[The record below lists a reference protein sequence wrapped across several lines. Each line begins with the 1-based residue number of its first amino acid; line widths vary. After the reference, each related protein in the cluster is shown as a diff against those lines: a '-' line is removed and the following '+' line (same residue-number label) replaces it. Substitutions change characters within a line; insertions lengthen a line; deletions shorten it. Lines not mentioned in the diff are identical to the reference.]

1 MQVSLETL
9 SGLDR
14 KLTISL
20 PENDIV
26 VEVGDR
32 LKKLAPKVQIQ
43 GFRPGKVPL
52 KEVTK
57 RYSARVREEVIR
69 DLMQKSLQEAIES
82 KELNLAGYPKIN
94 INSGLNE
101 GDFVFEAMVQVY
113 PEIDIKE
120 LKDCELE
127 IVEGLV
133 HDDDLTNMLEELR
146 KQHRTWQSV
155 DRKSKDGDQVE
166 VDFKGFIDD
175 VPFEGGEAK
184 NFKFV
189 LGEKKMIP
197 DFEKGVHGHKAGESF
212 SIDVTFPEDYGQQ
225 ELAGK
230 KARFDI
236 TLHQVEAGELPELN
250 DEFSEKLGIKG
261 GVEGLKKDIHQNMQ
275 RELKKKV
282 SQINRKAVFEKF
294 LEQNPV
300 DLPSDLVDMEIKNL
314 QHELYHKIFG
324 QEHRANEKIPD
335 FPKELF
341 LDEANRRVHL
351 SLLYGEYVKKHD
363 IKVAEDKLHAF
374 LDDLV
379 AAYEDSQEA
388 KDWYLSDKNRMSELE
403 SLLMEEA
410 VAEKLLECA
419 KASLKK
425 LNFRET
431 MEFANSKI
439 SGDNE

>member
-57 RYSARVREEVIR
+57 RYSARVREEVVR

-82 KELNLAGYPKIN
+82 KELKLAGYPKIN
-94 INSGLNE
+94 INSGFNE
-101 GDFVFEAMVQVY
+101 GDFVFEAVVQVY
-113 PEIDIKE
+113 PEFDIKE
-120 LKDCELE
+120 LKECELE
-127 IVEGLV
+127 IVEGML
-133 HDDDLTNMLEELR
+133 HDDDLTNMLDELR
-146 KQHRTWQSV
+146 KQHRTWLAV

-166 VDFKGFIDD
+166 IDFKGFIDD
-175 VPFEGGEAK
+175 VPFEGGEANK
-184 NFKFV
+184 FKFV

-197 DFEKGVHGHKAGESF
+197 DFEKGILGHKAGESF

-261 GVEGLKKDIHQNMQ
+261 GVEGLKKDIQQNMQ
-275 RELKKKV
+275 RELKRKV
-282 SQINRKAVFEKF
+282 SQINRKAIFDKF
-294 LEQNPV
+294 LEHNPV
-300 DLPSDLVDMEIKNL
+300 DLPSDMIDMEIKNL

-324 QEHRANEKIPD
+324 QEHRPNEKIPD
-335 FPKELF
+335 FPRELF

-351 SLLYGEYVKKHD
+351 SLLYSEYVKKHD

-388 KDWYLSDKNRMSELE
+388 KQWYLSDKNRMSELE

-410 VAEKLLECA
+410 VAEKLLESA
-419 KASLKK
+419 KANLKK

-431 MEFANSKI
+431 MEFANSKT
-439 SGDNE
+439 SGDDE